1 MTWGAARR
9 MLGIER
15 TLIRRIFDGAPAGS
29 INLGLGQPD
38 LPTPPRIALA
48 GIDGIAAGK
57 TGYTSTAGD
66 PAVRAAIAARYPGFA
81 SGPANVV
88 VTTGSQEAVF
98 VSLMTLVD
106 PLDEVLVPDPG
117 YPAYPVVTSLLGARP
132 VSYPLRPERGFRI
145 DPADVVSRLTDNTKL
160 VILCSPSN
168 PTGAMDSENDLAELG
183 RELANRDIPW
193 LSDEIYAGFAY
204 ERPAPSLSRL
214 APLGGVVVSGVS
226 KDLSM
231 TGWRIG
237 WVVAP
242 EAIAA
247 RIIAAHQYVVTCASS
262 VSQAAALVALSH
274 EAEHDRRAYLEI
286 FRRRR
291 AIMAEELRLIPNL
304 PVTLPDGAFYF
315 FVDVRAF
322 GSSLEIAER
331 LLTERHVIVI
341 PGEAFGPGGVGFLR
355 VSYAATEEHIR
366 TGVRALGAE
375 LAARPFRSEGV

>member
-1 MTWGAARR
+1 MNWGAARR
-9 MLGIER
+9 MHGIER

-81 SGPANVV
+81 EGLASVV

-106 PLDEVLVPDPG
+106 PGDDVLVPDPG
-117 YPAYPVVTSLLGARP
+117 YPAYPVVASLLGARP
-132 VSYPLRPERGFRI
+132 VPYPLRPERAFRI
-145 DPADVVSRLTDNTKL
+145 DPDDVLSRLTDRTRL

-168 PTGAMDSENDLAELG
+168 PTGAMDFEEDLAELG
-183 RELANRDIPW
+183 RHLVARAIPW

-204 ERPAPSLSRL
+204 ERRAPSLARL
-214 APLGGVVVSGVS
+214 VPSGGVVVSGLS

-242 EAIAA
+242 EAVAG

-262 VSQAAALVALSH
+262 VSQAAALAALSPG
-274 EAEHDRRAYLEI
+274 AESDREAYLDV

-291 AIMAEELRLIPNL
+291 AVMAEELRLIPHL

-315 FVDVRAF
+315 FVDVRSF

-331 LLTERHVIVI
+331 LLAERRVIVI
-341 PGEAFGPGGVGFLR
+341 PGEAFGPGGAGFLR

-366 TGVRALGAE
+366 TGVRALGEE
-375 LAARPFRSEGV
+375 LAARPFRPEGS